1 MDDCHDD
8 LITEQRVLCGGCAL
22 NRCGLVYYNSAH
34 LDLMTAFAELDGCP
48 LYYVTYYYF
57 SEIDTENWVEPE
69 ESNPLLL
76 KPTKERAI
84 VEYLKN
90 EKWCDEGLLIEALK
104 NYLEQFRNDEELYRV
119 ADFYGLERSTLDYW
133 IQEAINDTEI

>member
-1 MDDCHDD
+1 
-8 LITEQRVLCGGCAL
+8 
-22 NRCGLVYYNSAH
+22 
-34 LDLMTAFAELDGCP
+34 
-48 LYYVTYYYF
+48 
-57 SEIDTENWVEPE
+57 VEPE

-119 ADFYGLERSTLDYW
+119 ADFYGLERSTLDSW